1 MAQFRNKGKKS
12 VPGISTSSLPDII
25 FMLLFFFMV
34 STTMREQEVLVQ
46 YTLPTAS
53 EIQKLENKSLASY
66 IYIGSPARHLVGM
79 FGTAPR
85 IQLNDSFRTAQEIGQ
100 FIAAERDKLAERD
113 RPLLTV
119 TLKADQNTRMGIIT
133 DVKQELRK
141 ANALRIVYAAS
152 QGRGYE

>member
-1 MAQFRNKGKKS
+1 MAQFRSKGKKD

-34 STTMREQEVLVQ
+34 STTMREQEVLIQ
-46 YTLPTAS
+46 YTLPTAT
-53 EIQKLENKSLASY
+53 EIQKLENKSLASF
-66 IYIGSPARHLVGM
+66 IYIGSPAPHLVGM
-79 FGTAPR
+79 FGTSPR
-85 IQLNDSFRTAQEIGQ
+85 IQLNDSFRTAPEIGQ

-119 TLKADQNTRMGIIT
+119 TLKADQNVRMGIIT

-141 ANALRIVYAAS
+141 ASALRIVYAAS